1 VSFPATESLDNNIV
15 LISLRLSDTI
25 IGSLS
30 RVYSDEFCRAPEKV
44 TDYRTLVSGVR
55 PKDLKDAQP
64 FEALRKK
71 VKQVLDGKVLVGHGL
86 SNDLKCL
93 KINHPA
99 VDIRD
104 TGNDLEILQIA

>member
-1 VSFPATESLDNNIV
+1 
-15 LISLRLSDTI
+15 
-25 IGSLS
+25 
-30 RVYSDEFCRAPEKV
+30 
-44 TDYRTLVSGVR
+44 VSGVR

-64 FEALRKK
+64 FETLRKK

-104 TGNDLEILQIA
+104 TGNDLEILRIAGKQKIRLEQGES